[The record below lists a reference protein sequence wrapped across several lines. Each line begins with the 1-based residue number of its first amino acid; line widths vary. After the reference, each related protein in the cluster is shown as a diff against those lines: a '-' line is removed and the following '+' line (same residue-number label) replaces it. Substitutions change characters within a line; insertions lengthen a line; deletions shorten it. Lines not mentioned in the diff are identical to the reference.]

1 MSSDDRA
8 LPAEASALPSGS
20 RRTALVTGSADRVA
34 ALRAGFEASGVRA
47 LGLVDVGPGTGPLDV
62 YVQLGLTVPVRG
74 ETVVRRV
81 HAFLNDGLL
90 ERYLT
95 ADRVRPMLA
104 PDAVVLLVAG
114 NTPTEVTAPDD
125 RAARV
130 ALLRVLAHALRAD
143 LAPARVRVRVVTGER
158 TDAELVGYALGGGK
172 DPLAEPAIAVDRADE
187 GTTGRGYEDWRAAVL
202 GMFQVET

>member
-1 MSSDDRA
+1 MPTAHHDEPTEARDAMSGTRK
-8 LPAEASALPSGS
+8 
-20 RRTALVTGSADRVA
+20 TALVTGSPGRAA
-34 ALRAGFEASGVRA
+34 ALCAAFEEAGVRA
-47 LGLVDVGPGTGPLDV
+47 VRLADVHAGTGQFDF

-114 NTPTEVTAPDD
+114 NTPAEVTAPDD

-143 LAPARVRVRVVTGER
+143 LAPARVRVRVITGER
-158 TDAELVGYALGGGK
+158 ADAELVGYALGGGK
-172 DPLAEPAIAVDRADE
+172 VPLTEPAGAVDRADE
-187 GTTGRGYEDWRAAVL
+187 GAAGRGYEDWRAAVL

>member
-1 MSSDDRA
+1 
-8 LPAEASALPSGS
+8 
-20 RRTALVTGSADRVA
+20 VA

-47 LGLVDVGPGTGPLDV
+47 LGLVDVGPETGPLDF

-81 HAFLNDGLL
+81 HAFLDDGLL

-125 RAARV
+125 QAARV

-143 LAPARVRVRVVTGER
+143 LAPDRVRVRVVTGER
-158 TDAELVGYALGGGK
+158 TDGELVGCALGGGK
-172 DPLAEPAIAVDRADE
+172 DPLAEPATAVDREDE
-187 GTTGRGYEDWRAAVL
+187 GTAGRGYEDWRAAVL